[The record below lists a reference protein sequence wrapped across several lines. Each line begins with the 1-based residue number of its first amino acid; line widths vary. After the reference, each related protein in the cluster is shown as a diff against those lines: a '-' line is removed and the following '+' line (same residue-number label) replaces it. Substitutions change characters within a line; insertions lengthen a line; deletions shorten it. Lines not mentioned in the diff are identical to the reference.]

1 MKFTLPK
8 NKLILAPMAGVTDSI
23 FRRICTRFG
32 AGLTFT
38 EMVSAKG
45 LYYNSENTQFLLAP
59 AYTNCEGAQIFGSSP
74 EIMAAQLSH
83 PLFAPFSL
91 IDINM
96 GCPAKKIT
104 SNGEGSALMKDIPLA
119 KEIISACSHAAK
131 KPVTVKIRAGWQEK
145 NAVELAVAAQ
155 EAGASAITVHGRTAE
170 QAYRGKADLEIIRQV
185 KQNVS
190 IPVIGNGDISDGIS
204 AQTMLE
210 HTGCDAIMIGR
221 ASQGA
226 PWIFAQIQAELEGR
240 VFCLTAEQKLDIALE
255 HGMGL
260 AQLRGEHTAM
270 LQMRKHLSWYT
281 HGWRNAA
288 VLRQKINTL
297 CTLEQFCELIRQLK
311 KTAEHA

>member
-1 MKFTLPK
+1 MKITFPK

-23 FRRICTRFG
+23 FRQICTRFG

-45 LYYNSENTQFLLAP
+45 LYYSSENTEFLLTP
-59 AYTNCEGAQIFGSSP
+59 AHTGSEGAQIFGSSP
-74 EIMAAQLSH
+74 EIMAKELSH
-83 PLFAPFSL
+83 PLFEPFAL

-145 NAVELAVAAQ
+145 NAVEFAVAAQ
-155 EAGASAITVHGRTAE
+155 EAGASAVTVHGRTAQ

-185 KQNVS
+185 KQSVS
-190 IPVIGNGDISDGIS
+190 IPVIGNGDITDAVST
-204 AQTMLE
+204 QRMLE
-210 HTGCDAIMIGR
+210 YTGCDAVMIGR

-240 VFCLTAEQKLDIALE
+240 AFSLTAEQKLDIALE
-255 HGMGL
+255 HGTGL
-260 AQLRGEHTAM
+260 TQLRGERTAM
-270 LQMRKHLSWYT
+270 LQMRKHLSWYI
-281 HGWRNAA
+281 HGWRSAA
-288 VLRQKINTL
+288 SIREKINGL
-297 CTLEQFCELIRQLK
+297 CTLEQFYELIEQLK
-311 KTAEHA
+311 KAANQT

>member
-96 GCPAKKIT
+96 GCPAKK
-104 SNGEGSALMKDIPLA
+104 N
-119 KEIISACSHAAK
+119 H
-131 KPVTVKIRAGWQEK
+131 
-145 NAVELAVAAQ
+145 
-155 EAGASAITVHGRTAE
+155 
-170 QAYRGKADLEIIRQV
+170 
-185 KQNVS
+185 
-190 IPVIGNGDISDGIS
+190 
-204 AQTMLE
+204 
-210 HTGCDAIMIGR
+210 
-221 ASQGA
+221 
-226 PWIFAQIQAELEGR
+226 
-240 VFCLTAEQKLDIALE
+240 
-255 HGMGL
+255 
-260 AQLRGEHTAM
+260 
-270 LQMRKHLSWYT
+270 LQR
-281 HGWRNAA
+281 
-288 VLRQKINTL
+288 
-297 CTLEQFCELIRQLK
+297 
-311 KTAEHA
+311 